1 MENNEILE
9 NEIELQT
16 TFNTD
21 SLEELFEDGEVE
33 IENIE
38 ECELPEEEKEE
49 DNDEVSEDGNE
60 N

>member
-16 TFNTD
+16 TFNND

-38 ECELPEEEKEE
+38 ECELPEEEEN
-49 DNDEVSEDGNE
+49 NDEVSEDGNE

>member
-1 MENNEILE
+1 MENEILE

-16 TFNTD
+16 TFNDD

-38 ECELPEEEKEE
+38 ECELPEEDK
-49 DNDEVSEDGNE
+49 DEVSEDGNE

>member
-16 TFNTD
+16 TFNND

>member
-1 MENNEILE
+1 MENKEILE
-9 NEIELQT
+9 DEIELQT

-38 ECELPEEEKEE
+38 ECELPEEEEK
-49 DNDEVSEDGNE
+49 DNNEVSEDGNE

>member
-16 TFNTD
+16 TFNSD

-38 ECELPEEEKEE
+38 ECELPEEEEN
-49 DNDEVSEDGNE
+49 NDEVSEDGNE